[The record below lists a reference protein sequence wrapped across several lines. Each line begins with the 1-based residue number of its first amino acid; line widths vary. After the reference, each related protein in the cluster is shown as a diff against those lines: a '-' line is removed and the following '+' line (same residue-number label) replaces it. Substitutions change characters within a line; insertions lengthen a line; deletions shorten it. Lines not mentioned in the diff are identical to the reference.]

1 VIAVTGA
8 TGWLGRA
15 VLERLTAAGRP
26 FAAFASR
33 PREVALADGTPVAVR
48 ALADL
53 PATPHDA
60 LVHFAFLTREHAATL
75 GVGAYVAA
83 NLRITA
89 TVLEAI
95 ARQRPAVAYA
105 SSGAV
110 YEPGGALATDLDA
123 NPYGTLK
130 HLDELALRQAA
141 ADRGRSC
148 AVARVFN
155 LAGPHIVKP
164 RGFAL
169 SDLVLQARE
178 QDALEIR
185 ARHPVLR
192 SYVDVDDLAA
202 LLLAL
207 LGAGEDAIFDTAGT
221 EEVEVGG
228 LARRIAAQ
236 AGRADLPIHREP
248 DLDAPA
254 DRYVGDGSEWA
265 RLCARHGITPR
276 PLDKQIARTAA
287 YLATCAA

>member
-1 VIAVTGA
+1 MIAVTGA

-15 VLERLTAAGRP
+15 VLARLAADGRP

-33 PREVALADGTPVAVR
+33 PRELTLQDGSRVAVR
-48 ALADL
+48 ALDEL

-75 GVGAYVAA
+75 GTEAYVAA
-83 NLRITA
+83 NLAITA

-95 ARQRPAVAYA
+95 ARHRPAVAYA

-110 YEPGGALATDLDA
+110 YQPDRSLATDLAA

-155 LAGPHIVKP
+155 VAGPHIVKP

-169 SDLVLQARE
+169 SDLVLQARD
-178 QDALEIR
+178 QDAIEIR

-207 LGAGEDAIFDTAGT
+207 LDAGQDTVFDTAGD
-221 EEVEVGG
+221 EEIEVEQ
-228 LARRIAAQ
+228 LARRVAAG
-236 AGRADLPIHREP
+236 AGRPELPIHRDFDP
-248 DLDAPA
+248 GAPA
-254 DRYVGDGSEWA
+254 DRYVGDGTAWS
-265 RLCARHGITPR
+265 RLCARHGIAPR
-276 PLDKQIARTAA
+276 GLDEQIARTAA
-287 YLATCAA
+287 GLG

>member
-15 VLERLTAAGRP
+15 VADRLMTRGRP

-33 PREVALADGTPVAVR
+33 AREVALADGRTLAVR
-48 ALADL
+48 PLEEL
-53 PATPHDA
+53 PDTPHDA
-60 LVHFAFLTREHAATL
+60 LVHLAFLTREHAAAL
-75 GVGAYVAA
+75 GIEAYVAA

-95 ARQRPAVAYA
+95 ARHRPAVAYA

-130 HLDELALRQAA
+130 HLDELALRQAV

-148 AVARVFN
+148 AIARVFN
-155 LAGPHIVKP
+155 VAGPHIVKP

-169 SDLVLQARE
+169 SDLILQARD

-185 ARHPVLR
+185 APHPVLR

-207 LGAGEDAIFDTAGT
+207 LDAGEDAVFDTAGA
-221 EEVEVGG
+221 EEVEVEG

-236 AGRADLPIHREP
+236 AGRPGLPIRRP
-248 DLDAPA
+248 SDPRAPA

-265 RLCARHGITPR
+265 RLCARHGIAPR
-276 PLDKQIARTAA
+276 ALDEQIARTAG
-287 YLATCAA
+287 YLDAVAT